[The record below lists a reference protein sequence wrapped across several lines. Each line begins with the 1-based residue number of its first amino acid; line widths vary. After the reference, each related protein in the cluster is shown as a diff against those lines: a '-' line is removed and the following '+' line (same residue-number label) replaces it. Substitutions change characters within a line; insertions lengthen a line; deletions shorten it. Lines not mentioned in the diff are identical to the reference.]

1 MKMNSKQIRKRALLL
16 VAAMLI
22 ITSASTR
29 LSADTGMCG
38 GATITLPFTDVPAG
52 NIFFCSIA
60 EAFFS
65 GLTNGTTATTYSPGD
80 PVPREQMAAFVTRTM
95 DQSVKRAGKRAA
107 LDQFWT
113 AQTDKNLGLT
123 FLGGFSNPQHVKSD
137 GSDLWVAGVGNGG
150 TVSRVRASDGKLLET
165 WTGATGAYYPLVAM
179 GKVFVVGAVTAQGKL
194 YQIDPTQPPGLV
206 DTVTNVGLAP
216 TSIAFDGQR
225 IWVANNGGS
234 ISIVTLNP
242 LNVTTVSA
250 GFSQPVGIIY
260 DGANIWVTDVD
271 GDKFD
276 KLDSSGNILM
286 SVVLESFPGFPAFD
300 GTNFWVP
307 NSNHNSV
314 SVVRATGPM
323 SATVLAT
330 LTGNGLD
337 SPTQA
342 AFDGERILVTNQN
355 GNSISLWSASD
366 LSPIGTFS
374 TGPGTTGAGTT
385 PVGVCSDGMNF
396 WVTLSTTDTLARF

>member
-1 MKMNSKQIRKRALLL
+1 MNTRTRKRALLL
-16 VAAMLI
+16 AGTLVI
-22 ITSASTR
+22 ITAASTR
-29 LSADTGMCG
+29 MNADTGVCG
-38 GATITLPFTDVPAG
+38 GASVTLPFVDVSAG

-65 GLTNGTTATTYSPGD
+65 GLANGTDPTHYSPSTN
-80 PVPREQMAAFVTRTM
+80 VPREQMAAFVTRTM
-95 DQSVKRAGKRAA
+95 DQSVKRASRRAA
-107 LDQFWT
+107 LDQFWIT
-113 AQTDKNLGLT
+113 QTDKNLGLT
-123 FLGGFSNPQHVKSD
+123 FLGGVSKPQHVKFD
-137 GSDLWVAGVGNGG
+137 GTDLWVANLGSG

-165 WTGATGAYYPLVAM
+165 WTGANGAYSLLVAM
-179 GKVFVVGAVTAQGKL
+179 GKVFVVGSVTAAGKL
-194 YQIDPTQPPGLV
+194 YQIDPTQPPGTV
-206 DTVTNVGLAP
+206 TTVTNLGTAP
-216 TSIAFDGQR
+216 ASIAFDGQR

-234 ISIVTLNP
+234 LSIVTLSP

-307 NSNHNSV
+307 NTNHNSV
-314 SVVRATGPM
+314 SVVRAAGSL

-342 AFDGERILVTNQN
+342 AFDGERIMVTNQN
-355 GNSISLWSASD
+355 GNSVSLWRASD
-366 LSPIGTFS
+366 LTPIGSFS

-385 PVGVCSDGMNF
+385 PVGACSDGLNF
-396 WVTLSTTDTLARF
+396 WITLSTTDTLARF